1 MVISVMSLITSS
13 LFFGLMSAL
22 FFGMSKTGVPGIG
35 ILGVLVMMLAFP
47 GEEKLS
53 SGAVLPL
60 LILADLF
67 AVRYYWRFADW
78 QRIRQLLPAVVVGLF
93 LGTFFML
100 AIDHH
105 QFKIF
110 LAVLILTLVSF
121 EQVRRWRNWNAF
133 PQSRWFAWLMGS
145 LCGFT
150 TLVGNAAGPVMT
162 VYCAALN
169 FKKHDFMGTFAVFF
183 CIVNITKLPLM
194 GGGVPGLK
202 LITAETLWFN
212 VLILPGL
219 LVGVILG
226 RRLFGLIPERYFVPC
241 IMILNLLVPIQII
254 LF

>member
-1 MVISVMSLITSS
+1 MISIVPS
-13 LFFGLMSAL
+13 LFFGLASAL

-47 GEEKLS
+47 GAEKLS

-60 LILADLF
+60 LIIADLF

-78 QRIRQLLPAVVVGLF
+78 QRIRQLLPAVIVGLL
-93 LGTFFML
+93 LGTFVML
-100 AIDHH
+100 KIDHH

-110 LAVLILTLVSF
+110 LAVLVLTLVSF
-121 EQVRRWRNWNAF
+121 EQLRRWLHWNTF
-133 PQSRWFAWLMGS
+133 PKFRWFAWLMGS

-150 TLVGNAAGPVMT
+150 TLIGNAAGPVMT

-169 FKKHDFMGTFAVFF
+169 FNKHDFMGTFAVFF
-183 CIVNITKLPLM
+183 CIVNLTKLPLM
-194 GGGVPGLK
+194 GGAVPGLQ
-202 LITAETLWFN
+202 LINAETLWFN

-219 LVGVILG
+219 LAGVVLG
-226 RRLFGLIPERYFVPC
+226 RTLFGLIPERYFVPC

>member
-1 MVISVMSLITSS
+1 MSVAASS
-13 LFFGLMSAL
+13 LLCGLISAL

-35 ILGVLVMMLAFP
+35 ILGILIMMLAFP

-60 LILADLF
+60 LVVADVF
-67 AVRYYWRFADW
+67 AVRYYWRFADGK
-78 QRIRQLLPAVVVGLF
+78 RIRQLLPTVVIGLG
-93 LGTFFML
+93 LGTLFML
-100 AIDHH
+100 TIDHS

-121 EQVRRWRNWNAF
+121 EQLRRRLNWNTF
-133 PQSRWFAWLMGS
+133 PKSRWFAWLMGTLS
-145 LCGFT
+145 GFT

-162 VYCAALN
+162 VYCAAQN
-169 FKKHDFMGTFAVFF
+169 FNKNDFMGTFAVFF
-183 CIVNITKLPLM
+183 FIINLMKLPLM
-194 GGGVPGLK
+194 GGAVPGLQ

-219 LVGVILG
+219 LAGVVLG
-226 RRLFGLIPERYFVPC
+226 RKLFGIIPERYFVPC
-241 IMILNLLVPIQII
+241 ILTLNLLVPIHII

>member
-1 MVISVMSLITSS
+1 MSVAASS
-13 LFFGLMSAL
+13 WLFGLTSAL

-60 LILADLF
+60 LIVADVF
-67 AVRYYWRFADW
+67 AVRYYWRFSDSK
-78 QRIRQLLPAVVVGLF
+78 RIRQLLPTVALGLV

-100 AIDHH
+100 TIDHT

-110 LAVLILTLVSF
+110 LAVLILALVSF
-121 EQVRRWRNWNAF
+121 EQLRRRLNWNTF
-133 PQSRWFAWLMGS
+133 PKSRWFAWLMGT

-162 VYCAALN
+162 VYCASQN
-169 FKKHDFMGTFAVFF
+169 FNKHDFMGTFAVFF
-183 CIVNITKLPLM
+183 FIINLMKLPLM
-194 GGGVPGLK
+194 GGAVPGLQ
-202 LITAETLWFN
+202 LITAETLLFN

-219 LVGVILG
+219 LAGVVLG
-226 RRLFGLIPERYFVPC
+226 RKLFGVIPERYFVPC
-241 IMILNLLVPIQII
+241 ILILNLLVPIHII